1 MRIPG
6 RGAPSIAYLVVGL
19 GNPGNRYAATRH
31 NIGLRTVE
39 EVAARLGGSWRA
51 RWHGRVCETR
61 DGDER
66 LALLAPETFMNESGR
81 SVAPAL
87 RFYKLPP
94 ERLLVV
100 HDELDLPLGDIRAK
114 SGGGL
119 AGHNGLRSVVQSIGT
134 QDFLRVRIGI
144 GQGVAGRAVAGEHDL
159 AGRRRYLAAARSR
172 RAGRGRRRRRCRGRR
187 AAAGA
192 AARGD
197 HQHDRR
203 QCEHGDR
210 RSDVQSISHD
220 ARSVTRGARP
230 SRILAGGDDSA
241 EARAGSLVELPHGG
255 VDAVADD
262 RERAVRTALYEV
274 VLVCVR

>member
-1 MRIPG
+1 VRIPG

-39 EVAARLGGSWRA
+39 EVAARLGGSWRG

-100 HDELDLPLGDIRAK
+100 HDELDLPVGDIRAK

-144 GQGVAGRAVAGEHDL
+144 GRPE
-159 AGRRRYLAAARSR
+159 
-172 RAGRGRRRRRCRGRR
+172 
-187 AAAGA
+187 
-192 AARGD
+192 RGD
-197 HQHDRR
+197 PRPVADWVLQPFSPDTD
-203 QCEHGDR
+203 ED
-210 RSDVQSISHD
+210 DLVQ
-220 ARSVTRGARP
+220 RGADCA
-230 SRILAGGDDSA
+230 LAVVRDGI
-241 EARAGSLVELPHGG
+241 
-255 VDAVADD
+255 DAAM
-262 RERAVRTALYEV
+262 RQFN
-274 VLVCVR
+274 